1 MIAMEEG
8 GIFNLTAEEK
18 KLLKEIIHELGG
30 SILNFKHFLLL
41 VQRDNYFY
49 NALQLV
55 ENLKGPQ
62 GYVHYD
68 ELSTLMELID
78 MNVPT
83 QILNVCQGKKYLGQV
98 LYD

>member
-41 VQRDNYFY
+41 VQRDN
-49 NALQLV
+49 
-55 ENLKGPQ
+55 
-62 GYVHYD
+62 
-68 ELSTLMELID
+68 
-78 MNVPT
+78 
-83 QILNVCQGKKYLGQV
+83 
-98 LYD
+98 